1 MPPSVRLHA
10 VDGIRA
16 VAELMV
22 VRYHVLFGTSDGE
35 WYPGVD
41 LMSLF
46 FVLSGFSMM
55 YTFEREDFSTWGSVR
70 DFWRKRLA
78 PVYALFLIHWLCW
91 LPFVVRPWLR
101 QERCLSKQ
109 ACRLLQLA
117 WLDGWAGC
125 GWDVAN
131 YPSWYLSCQ
140 VWFWVAFPLIK
151 DTLVERLS
159 TRGNTW
165 VKLGALHAVSTGL
178 FLAAWRLPIATL
190 IGFPPIRFW
199 EFVIGCGAAL
209 ALHKPMPWVMDGGR
223 HWWML
228 AAIVGVYAASANNH
242 GMTSVCAS
250 DGPRGNC
257 SLWEAPLSRVG
268 PIITPCNTW
277 ADKMMSK
284 NALVWAAVLHCVA
297 RSELDGTGGWP
308 VQALGSLRAVAGMSL
323 NLYLGHVNMHVLIDW
338 AGERLL
344 GIHAGRWRDDTK
356 LFLVYLACYGLHRL
370 MLAAAERWQEP
381 TQDEGERA
389 QETEMLVVVK
399 TEEEEQ
405 AAAGC

>member
-1 MPPSVRLHA
+1 MPPPRLHA
-10 VDGIRA
+10 VDGMRVI
-16 VAELMV
+16 AEYFV
-22 VRYHVLFGTSDGE
+22 VRNHVLNKASDGD

-46 FVLSGFSMM
+46 FVLGGFSAM
-55 YTFEREDFSTWGSVR
+55 YAFECEDLSTWKDR
-70 DFWRKRLA
+70 LCFWRKRLG

-91 LPFVVRPWLR
+91 LPYTIQTGPLAGACLYQQVCPW
-101 QERCLSKQ
+101 
-109 ACRLLQLA
+109 LQLA
-117 WLDGWAGC
+117 WLDCWAGC

-131 YPSWYLSCQ
+131 FPSWYLSCQ

-151 DTLVERLS
+151 DFLVERLS

-165 VKLGALHAVSTGL
+165 VKLSALHAVSTGL

-190 IGFPPIRFW
+190 IGFPPFRFW

-209 ALHKPMPWVMDGGR
+209 ALHKPVPALLDNGR
-223 HWWML
+223 HWYIL
-228 AAIVGVYAASANNH
+228 AVVVALYVACTMNH
-242 GMTSVCAS
+242 TVNWFCLHQ
-250 DGPRGNC
+250 GPRNRC
-257 SLWEAPLSRVG
+257 RPWEEPADRVG
-268 PIITPCNTW
+268 PLVAPCNTW
-277 ADKMMSK
+277 ADKVLSK

-308 VQALGSLRAVAGMSL
+308 VQGLGSLRVLSGMSL
-323 NLYLGHVNMHVLIDW
+323 NLYLGHVNMLLFIEWV
-338 AGERLL
+338 GEQLL
-344 GIHAGRWRDDTK
+344 GIRKTDWRDDTK
-356 LFLVYLACYGLHRL
+356 VFLVYLACYGLHRL

-381 TQDEGERA
+381 AQDEGERA

-399 TEEEEQ
+399 TEEQ